1 MSELPAFRQLQEFI
15 KTETTPKPRRKGPKP
30 ETANSLTARI
40 IEFLRERDHFAAR
53 INTTGIYDEKLGK
66 YRQSGA
72 TTGVPDVIACIDG
85 RFCGLEIKIGADK
98 ISKQQE
104 RVSLQINTAGGFYVI
119 TRCWADFVQ
128 FYTELTKPPFA

>member
-15 KTETTPKPRRKGPKP
+15 KTETAPKPHRKGSKP
-30 ETANSLTARI
+30 ETANSLTNKI
-40 IEFLRERDHFAAR
+40 ITYLKEQGQFAAR
-53 INTTGIYDEKLGK
+53 IYTTGLYDEKLGK

-72 TTGVPDVIACIDG
+72 TTGVPDVISCING
-85 RFCGLEIKIGADK
+85 TFVGFEIKIGKDK
-98 ISKQQE
+98 LSKQQE

>member
-15 KTETTPKPRRKGPKP
+15 KTETAPKPRHKGPKP
-30 ETANSLTARI
+30 ETANGLTARI

-72 TTGVPDVIACIDG
+72 TTGVPDVISCING
-85 RFCGLEIKIGADK
+85 RFVGFEVKIGKDK
-98 ISKQQE
+98 LSKPQE

-119 TRCWADFVQ
+119 TRSWGDFVQ
-128 FYTELTKPPFA
+128 FYTELTAPPF